1 MFAQTTNRFLLAL
14 PTALGFG
21 KKTGKARSGPQ
32 PTWLD
37 DPQLSVKM
45 LRDTGLSAED
55 FGHQSADLSKPP
67 SISIHSYW

>member
-1 MFAQTTNRFLLAL
+1 MFAQTTNRFILAL

-37 DPQLSVKM
+37 DPQLSAKM
-45 LRDTGLSAED
+45 LQDTGLSAED
-55 FGHQSADLSKPP
+55 FGKAPAP
-67 SISIHSYW
+67 SQPAPTIPVRAYW

>member
-1 MFAQTTNRFLLAL
+1 MFAQTTNRFILAL

-37 DPQLSVKM
+37 DPQLSAKM
-45 LRDTGLSAED
+45 LQDTGLSAED
-55 FGHQSADLSKPP
+55 FGHHSADLPKAPN
-67 SISIHSYW
+67 ISIQSYW